1 MPTNLDT
8 LQIEI
13 KSSATDASS
22 AIKNLESAL
31 KNLNKQLDL
40 KDGTK
45 LVTILNTLSG
55 SANDFS
61 TKINNITGSGFN
73 KVTKGA
79 ENAQKAIQQLKKEG
93 EDLQKTLEGFHTPDL
108 DKAFGLAFSKKRILG
123 EDAAKGNPKI
133 TETGFIIPNWDDSA
147 PQRVAEAVQNITQ
160 KAKDLNEEMDAFHF
174 PDFGNELK
182 EADTFGK
189 IANQAQNASN
199 SIGDAVENIRK
210 FKALISGME
219 SGKIKF
225 NEEDYA
231 RYIKGLNEAET
242 AVKNY
247 KQALTEKMP
256 EPEPL
261 KSKTLIGDFL
271 PQLLVLGEKIEEI
284 SGKFNNLAD
293 KGVSLFKKLI
303 TPLKMAA
310 SEYVEKFEH
319 MKASVEGFKQHFE
332 KSLTKMSQFW
342 KRTMRT
348 FTFMIIRKA
357 FTAVIKEVGNAIQS
371 LAMYSNAMGTAFNT
385 DLSNMVADFQYV
397 GRAIVSAFAPL
408 LSIVGP
414 IIDAITSKIATL
426 LTYIGMLFS
435 LLGGKTTFTKPKKN
449 VDNYA
454 ESLDNAS
461 KSAKNLTM
469 GIDELNII
477 SENKSS
483 GGSSKPFDGWED
495 AWEEMQIPQWLKDL
509 FDWLKNLFKRFFD
522 PLKEAWNRAKQY
534 LIDGFKTMMDS
545 ILRLLWH
552 MLDDFLTMWN
562 QEKTIRMFE
571 MMLRIVGDLMRV
583 VRNLANQFDKAWQK
597 GKVGLR
603 IFENLRDI
611 LATIVDHVRNVSYYM
626 IGWADSMN
634 FSPLLESFEL
644 LTRKMV
650 KLADF
655 LGGIFEDIMI
665 EGVLK
670 YIKFLIE
677 DAIPHLQETLAE
689 IIDTFNFNALRE
701 KLRPLWSAIEEV
713 LEQIHTGVTNTIGNL
728 GKEIARFT
736 NSEEFTDFLQR
747 IVDILN
753 LITAE
758 RVEKILTGIGKGIL
772 AIAKSIIK
780 FINSEPFMKFLQAIA
795 DWIDNHSV
803 DQIAGILE
811 KIANA
816 ILLFKFGAFATEKI
830 AGFLKFFAAIKALQD
845 LATIAS
851 GFKELGAGMEGAAS
865 GAGALAVAG
874 EGLLIVFGEVVGILA
889 LKGEFDLIKDA
900 TYRLSEGV
908 ETLSD
913 KFKVLAEILGGLHLG
928 NFASNILGPVGI
940 LASKLL
946 ELSGI
951 MNGLSASNFESV
963 MDAVLTKGDTT
974 VAMVKDW
981 FSGVTADVQQNVQT
995 WTDTIRNLTQD
1006 EGDLANYSQTL
1017 ETLESAFRGTTDMTV
1032 LSSKILTQKY
1042 QDMTT
1047 AIDNYVM
1054 QSTDALK
1061 KELEDNREYYES
1073 KGKNVDDMIAKI
1085 DKQAEEEMQIY
1096 QKTQEAVNNSAK
1108 AYEDAVEKYGY
1119 GSKKAEEAYKTYE
1132 DAVTKHIDAIKDYRT
1147 ETEKIDTTYA
1157 SQQIEKLGKSLD
1169 LSQYSNMEDAASDI
1183 KGALEE
1189 IRVTYEKELSSVNST
1204 VEEKM
1209 AFLKEQF
1216 EKGRIDQEE
1225 YDIGLKALAEKAEE
1239 DGNTLTEAY
1248 QEALDLFDQQL
1259 AAKLEDVKTNAEAE
1273 WEEANPIKRFFMG
1286 SSKDAYV
1293 ASQMQTYVDEMLG
1306 ESGLA
1311 GELQAAF
1318 EKLPGD
1324 IEPVASQS
1332 MSQIVEDTS
1341 SVFNTWDQVI
1351 NADSLKEA
1359 VGNVFNSAGEKV
1371 SEWGAEKRES
1381 ISTWV
1386 EETKTSLTEKL
1397 GLMRDSVEQSFDSL
1411 PEAIGY
1417 ALGFVSGKL
1426 IEWGAELI
1434 AWAETN
1440 IPLFVDSVV
1449 EFFAT
1454 LPGKIWEKLVEVKAK
1469 FDEWKTELI
1478 TWVTTEIPLI
1488 VDVILKFFGEIPT
1501 KLYNLGT
1508 DIINGLLNGIK
1519 DAWEALKGGVK
1530 EFCDGFLQGFKDAL
1544 GIASPSKEAET
1555 IGDYVIEGL
1564 FLPFTKDQTSTLKVF
1579 VNAFLDVFR
1588 VNLSPDKFTV
1598 YGNNVIQ
1605 GLIQPLTNSSSQFVT
1620 AVNQIFVVITETILT
1635 NIQTLG
1641 VALTEALT
1649 TFVAT
1654 YILPFF
1660 DLEMWQP
1667 ILDNL
1672 MNAVF
1677 IPNFELFRTWFTESM
1692 TVWWEE
1698 DVLFWFTNEKWDG
1711 DIFTPLADNIHE
1723 HWNTFSSWWDTTMNA
1738 WWNNQVVPWFAKA
1751 KWLEQFKHILEA
1763 AKETFEEIKRIITEQ
1778 INEAQQAVSDACET
1792 MKASI
1797 AEVIT
1802 AIGELMDALSGL
1814 EGLGGLEGGKFT
1826 IAFGGGAPKF
1836 AEGGFP
1842 TRGSL
1847 FWAGEQG
1854 PELLGSIGGHT
1865 AVASNDEITGIAN
1878 AVYAT
1883 GNTEAEL
1890 LGQLITVTRMML
1902 DKDPVVI
1909 SDKEIARMNLSG
1921 QNKLGMSIIT

>member
-1 MPTNLDT
+1 
-8 LQIEI
+8 
-13 KSSATDASS
+13 
-22 AIKNLESAL
+22 
-31 KNLNKQLDL
+31 
-40 KDGTK
+40 
-45 LVTILNTLSG
+45 
-55 SANDFS
+55 
-61 TKINNITGSGFN
+61 
-73 KVTKGA
+73 
-79 ENAQKAIQQLKKEG
+79 
-93 EDLQKTLEGFHTPDL
+93 
-108 DKAFGLAFSKKRILG
+108 
-123 EDAAKGNPKI
+123 
-133 TETGFIIPNWDDSA
+133 
-147 PQRVAEAVQNITQ
+147 
-160 KAKDLNEEMDAFHF
+160 
-174 PDFGNELK
+174 
-182 EADTFGK
+182 
-189 IANQAQNASN
+189 
-199 SIGDAVENIRK
+199 
-210 FKALISGME
+210 
-219 SGKIKF
+219 
-225 NEEDYA
+225 
-231 RYIKGLNEAET
+231 
-242 AVKNY
+242 
-247 KQALTEKMP
+247 
-256 EPEPL
+256 
-261 KSKTLIGDFL
+261 
-271 PQLLVLGEKIEEI
+271 
-284 SGKFNNLAD
+284 
-293 KGVSLFKKLI
+293 
-303 TPLKMAA
+303 
-310 SEYVEKFEH
+310 
-319 MKASVEGFKQHFE
+319 
-332 KSLTKMSQFW
+332 
-342 KRTMRT
+342 
-348 FTFMIIRKA
+348 
-357 FTAVIKEVGNAIQS
+357 
-371 LAMYSNAMGTAFNT
+371 
-385 DLSNMVADFQYV
+385 
-397 GRAIVSAFAPL
+397 
-408 LSIVGP
+408 
-414 IIDAITSKIATL
+414 
-426 LTYIGMLFS
+426 
-435 LLGGKTTFTKPKKN
+435 
-449 VDNYA
+449 
-454 ESLDNAS
+454 
-461 KSAKNLTM
+461 
-469 GIDELNII
+469 
-477 SENKSS
+477 
-483 GGSSKPFDGWED
+483 
-495 AWEEMQIPQWLKDL
+495 
-509 FDWLKNLFKRFFD
+509 
-522 PLKEAWNRAKQY
+522 
-534 LIDGFKTMMDS
+534 
-545 ILRLLWH
+545 
-552 MLDDFLTMWN
+552 
-562 QEKTIRMFE
+562 
-571 MMLRIVGDLMRV
+571 
-583 VRNLANQFDKAWQK
+583 
-597 GKVGLR
+597 
-603 IFENLRDI
+603 
-611 LATIVDHVRNVSYYM
+611 M

-889 LKGEFDLIKDA
+889 LKGEFELIKDA

-981 FSGVTADVQQNVQT
+981 FSSVTADVQQNVQT

-1189 IRVTYEKELSSVNST
+1189 IRVTYEKELSSVDST

-1259 AAKLEDVKTNAEAE
+1259 AAKLEDVKTNAETE
-1273 WEEANPIKRFFMG
+1273 WEEANPLKRFFMG
-1286 SSKDAYV
+1286 SKDSYV
-1293 ASQMQTYVDEMLG
+1293 TSQMQEYVDSFLG
-1306 ESGLA
+1306 ETGLS
-1311 GELQAAF
+1311 GELQKAF
-1318 EKLPGD
+1318 EAIPGKVDPSATQAMTD
-1324 IEPVASQS
+1324 IVTTASDS
-1332 MSQIVEDTS
+1332 L
-1341 SVFNTWDQVI
+1341 NTWDQVI
-1351 NADSLKEA
+1351 HANGLSDALSIVFENAKSWLGENKEGMNDEVA
-1359 VGNVFNSAGEKV
+1359 NSFE
-1371 SEWGAEKRES
+1371 
-1381 ISTWV
+1381 
-1386 EETKTSLTEKL
+1386 
-1397 GLMRDSVEQSFDSL
+1397 SL
-1411 PEAIGY
+1411 PEKIDYKLGFTVGEFVKWKSELKQWGDDELPSLIEDFTSKFDVAQKIYVFLSYIKGKFY
-1417 ALGFVSGKL
+1417 LWQAEMQVWIETYLPNTIQAFCDPFATIPDKLKALG
-1426 IEWGAELI
+1426 E
-1434 AWAETN
+1434 
-1440 IPLFVDSVV
+1440 D
-1449 EFFAT
+1449 
-1454 LPGKIWEKLVEVKAK
+1454 IW
-1469 FDEWKTELI
+1469 
-1478 TWVTTEIPLI
+1478 
-1488 VDVILKFFGEIPT
+1488 
-1501 KLYNLGT
+1501 
-1508 DIINGLLNGIK
+1508 NGLMGGIE
-1519 DAWEALKGGVK
+1519 EAFDKFK
-1530 EFCDGFLQGFKDAL
+1530 ESRLYKFCDNFVKGLHDGFDAH
-1544 GIASPSKEAET
+1544 SPSRKSEVVGND
-1555 IGDYVIEGL
+1555 ILDGL
-1564 FLPFTKDQTSTLKVF
+1564 LLPFTADQANRLNTF
-1579 VNAFLDVFR
+1579 VEAFINVFR
-1588 VNLSPDKFTV
+1588 TKLSPQTFTV
-1598 YGNNVIQ
+1598 IGEQIVQGILSPITASAGSFTEAITQIFTLVTECIQ
-1605 GLIQPLTNSSSQFVT
+1605 TNMQILGVTFLALMQEFSALYLLPVFGLELWQPL
-1620 AVNQIFVVITETILT
+1620 
-1635 NIQTLG
+1635 
-1641 VALTEALT
+1641 
-1649 TFVAT
+1649 
-1654 YILPFF
+1654 
-1660 DLEMWQP
+1660 
-1667 ILDNL
+1667 LDNL
-1672 MNAVF
+1672 MNVVF
-1677 IPNFELFRTWFTESM
+1677 VPAFETFRAWFIESM
-1692 TVWWEE
+1692 TAWWDE
-1698 DVLFWFTNEKWDG
+1698 DVLFWFTNEKWDE
-1711 DIFTPLADNIHE
+1711 DIFVPLADNIHS
-1723 HWNTFSSWWDTTMNA
+1723 HWDTFSSWWDTTMNA
-1738 WWNNQVVPWFAKA
+1738 WWNNQVKPWFLKD
-1751 KWLEQFKHILEA
+1751 KWIGEFNHILEA
-1763 AKETFEEIKRIITEQ
+1763 AKETFEQIKNVILEKMK
-1778 INEAQQAVSDACET
+1778 EAEAGVIESCNT
-1792 MKASI
+1792 MKAAIQDVI
-1797 AEVIT
+1797 A
-1802 AIGELMDALSGL
+1802 AIGEMMDAMSAF
-1814 EGLGGLEGGKFT
+1814 EGFQGEVTFN
-1826 IAFGGGAPKF
+1826 FGAGKF

-1842 TRGSL
+1842 SRGSL

-1878 AVYAT
+1878 AVYST

-1890 LGQLITVTRMML
+1890 LGQLIAVARMML

-1909 SDKEIARMNLSG
+1909 SDKEIAKMNLSG